1 MSGGPSHRCHR
12 ADRKLTLF
20 QQGRPIRA
28 YTVALGRNPTG
39 PKVSRGDGRTPEGLY
54 RVEIGAV
61 ISFFLTFDNFLPGS
75 WDSAPDEYPWFIIST
90 LLGQLAL
97 PAQLAVAEKLRFSR
111 DARWLQWLRA
121 FLWVDLALSVTETG
135 IDSRFFPDALLL
147 DALSILWP
155 AIWIPYFYFSKRV
168 KRVFKI
174 SEVDMTAV

>member
-1 MSGGPSHRCHR
+1 MGSIDSVVAALPPLRLVGTCVSVLVIYVCVKRRPQEIGGW
-12 ADRKLTLF
+12 L
-20 QQGRPIRA
+20 
-28 YTVALGRNPTG
+28 
-39 PKVSRGDGRTPEGLY
+39 LY
-54 RVEIGAV
+54 YYIQLYIGVMGAV
-61 ISFFLTFDNFLPGS
+61 ISFFLTFDPFLPGS

-174 SEVDMTAV
+174 SEGDMAAVQ